1 MGTLTLKIRL
11 HTHLITQLIFLIFSA
26 SLISCSGN
34 QTYLFDEG
42 GNNKPITSK
51 LISYDSS
58 FVNEGK
64 QYFEFRLNSWKGT
77 VDSSN
82 AFIPEFGYSGLLTK
96 EGGKIFYQRTFNDS
110 RSLFFDFN
118 MKKGDSIFVHNN
130 FFFKKFQTAWQDV
143 SKEYFMIVEDKI
155 VKGNNDTIFKVVF
168 RKFNFIYPNDNLG
181 FYVSRKSGILLVFVS
196 LIRDINECVF
206 RYVGDKKLM
215 DPKTLFCPENIM

>member
-1 MGTLTLKIRL
+1 MTRL
-11 HTHLITQLIFLIFSA
+11 HTRFITQLIFLIFSVNF
-26 SLISCSGN
+26 IRCSGN
-34 QTYLFDEG
+34 KTYLFDEG
-42 GNNKPITSK
+42 GNDKTISSK
-51 LISYDSS
+51 LISYDAS
-58 FVNEGK
+58 FMNDGK
-64 QYFEFRLNSWKGT
+64 QYFEFRLNSWKGY

-82 AFIPEFGYSGLLTK
+82 IFIPEFGYSGLLTK
-96 EGGKIFYQRTFNDS
+96 DGDKIFYQRNFNGS

-130 FFFKKFQTAWQDV
+130 FLFKRLQTDWQDV
-143 SKEYFMIVEDKI
+143 SKEYFLIVEDKI
-155 VKGNNDTIFKVVF
+155 VKGNNDTIFKIVF

-196 LIRDINECVF
+196 LIKDNIECIY